1 VIALAPAN
9 GTDAKTRVEVLS
21 EEVSAS
27 RLTLWSQ
34 CRLKFYFRY
43 VAQIQKPPTSA
54 LHVGK
59 TLHGV
64 LQSWS
69 YARWRG
75 DATFKDRV
83 KEVFD
88 QRWVEEQQ
96 DGGIDWDG
104 KENKEREVA
113 FNLLELYLRETP
125 IPETEKPRGVEVM
138 LEADLG
144 KHGLPRLIGVLDLVR
159 ADGCIVDF
167 KTTKQSPDPDRIAHQ
182 TEIQTTCYGVLFRD
196 ATGQQEAGY
205 EIHSLVKTK
214 TPRLVVTSLPA
225 STAEQQTRL
234 FRIMESYMDGLDRQD
249 FVPSPGLQCS
259 SCQYF
264 AECRR
269 WR

>member
-1 VIALAPAN
+1 VIAVAPNN
-9 GTDAKTRVEVLS
+9 GSDAKTRIEVLT

-27 RLTLWSQ
+27 RLNLWSQ

-43 VAQIQKPPTSA
+43 VAQIKRPPTPA
-54 LHVGK
+54 LIVGK

-96 DGGIDWDG
+96 EGGIDWDG
-104 KENKEREVA
+104 KEDKEKEIA
-113 FNLLELYLRETP
+113 FNLLELYLKETP
-125 IPETEKPRGVEVM
+125 IPDSERPRGVEVM

-159 ADGCIVDF
+159 GNGVIVDY
-167 KTTKQSPDPDRIAHQ
+167 KSAKQNTDPARIAHQ

-196 ATGQQEAGY
+196 ATGQKEAGY

-214 TPRLVVTSLPA
+214 SPRLVVTSLPP
-225 STAEQQTRL
+225 STAKQQTRL

-249 FVPSPGLQCS
+249 FIPSPNIQCA

-264 AECRR
+264 NECRR
-269 WR
+269 WS